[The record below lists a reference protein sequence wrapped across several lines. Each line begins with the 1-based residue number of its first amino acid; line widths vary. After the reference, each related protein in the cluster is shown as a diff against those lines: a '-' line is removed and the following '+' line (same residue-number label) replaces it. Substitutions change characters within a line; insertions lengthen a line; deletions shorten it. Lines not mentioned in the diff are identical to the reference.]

1 MSNHD
6 QLQSLI
12 TSEKLSKI
20 QKEYFSELMDV
31 FSTPNKAQ
39 NKIKT
44 DKRFSSN
51 DWLDS
56 NPFASIAA
64 LYMINSKAMMEITDS
79 LLIKT
84 KEKQKIQFVVEQWLE
99 SISPSN
105 FLATNPEAQKKL
117 IESGG
122 NSFLNGITNLMGDL
136 QKGRISQT
144 DESAFTVGE
153 NLAITKGAV
162 VFENKIAQLIQYEP
176 STKKVGSVPLL
187 IVPPC
192 INKFYI
198 MDLKPESSLVKFAV
212 DQGNTVFLISWKNAG
227 KSEMKLKWDDYVE
240 KGLIEP
246 IDIILN
252 ITKKQKLNTLGFCIG
267 GTLLSTAISVL
278 RGRNKD
284 CINSLTLMASLLDF
298 NDPGILDIFIDEKNV
313 AAREKS
319 IGNAGLISGSELAST
334 FSFLRSRDLVWNYV
348 VNNYLKGDKPV
359 AFDLLFWNSDFSNLP
374 GPFYSWYLRN
384 MYLENNLKTPGKL
397 NVCGQQMNLSLLD
410 IPVYA
415 MGAMEDHIVPWQSAY
430 DSSCL
435 FSGKTKFVLGAS
447 GHIAGCINP
456 ASKNRRSYWTS
467 NKEVS
472 DSKEWFESAKEH
484 NGSWWNDWKVW
495 LKPYQGKTINSKKVL
510 GSKSFKPIEPAPG
523 RYVSEKSKVNL
534 EL

>member
-1 MSNHD
+1 MGNHN

-12 TSEKLSKI
+12 TPEKLSKI
-20 QKEYFSELMDV
+20 QNEYFSELMDV
-31 FSTPNKAQ
+31 FSSPNKAQ
-39 NKIKT
+39 KKIKN

-64 LYMINSKAMMEITDS
+64 LYMINSKAMLEIADNLS
-79 LLIKT
+79 IKN
-84 KEKQKIQFVVEQWLE
+84 KEKQKIQFVVEQWIE
-99 SISPSN
+99 SVSPSN

-117 IESGG
+117 FESGG
-122 NSFLNGITNLMGDL
+122 SSFLNGLSNLMDDL

-162 VFENKIAQLIQYEP
+162 VFENEVAQLIQYE
-176 STKKVGSVPLL
+176 SSSKKVGSVPLL

-212 DQGNTVFLISWKNAG
+212 DQGNTVFLISWKNSG
-227 KSEMKLKWDDYVE
+227 KSEMHLKWDDYVE
-240 KGLIEP
+240 KGLIKP
-246 IDIILN
+246 IDVILS
-252 ITKKQKLNTLGFCIG
+252 ITKKPKLNTLGFCIG

-278 RGRNKD
+278 NGRNNH

-298 NDPGILDIFIDEKNV
+298 SDPGILDIFIDEKNIE
-313 AAREKS
+313 AREKS
-319 IGNAGLISGSELAST
+319 IGNSGLISGSELAST
-334 FSFLRSRDLVWNYV
+334 FSFLRSRDLIWNYV

-359 AFDLLFWNSDFSNLP
+359 AFDLLFWNSDYSNLP

-384 MYLENNLKTPGKL
+384 MYLENKLKVPGEL
-397 NVCGQQMNLSLLD
+397 EVCGQQIDLSLID

-415 MGAMEDHIVPWQSAY
+415 MGAIEDHIVPWQSAY

-435 FSGKTKFVLGAS
+435 FAGKTKFVLGAS

-467 NKEVS
+467 NKMCSNYEEWLES
-472 DSKEWFESAKEH
+472 SKEY
-484 NGSWWNDWKVW
+484 NGSWWNDWKIW
-495 LKPYQGKTINSKKVL
+495 LKPYQGKLINSKKVL
-510 GSKSFKPIEPAPG
+510 GSSKFAPIEPAPG
-523 RYVSEKSKVNL
+523 RYVSE
-534 EL
+534 